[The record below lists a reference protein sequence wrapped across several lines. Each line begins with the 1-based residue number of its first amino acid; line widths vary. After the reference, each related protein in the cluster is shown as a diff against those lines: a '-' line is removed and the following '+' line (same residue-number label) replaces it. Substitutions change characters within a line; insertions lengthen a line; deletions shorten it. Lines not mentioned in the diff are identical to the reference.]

1 MKIKNNVKTDITS
14 IEKYF
19 VENFYINPNNIYT
32 IAKINKNTNVDK
44 KTVKLVVDML
54 RKKKLITKSCS
65 FKLNL
70 ETVEFLEMNLKSLN
84 SQELTRIAISIAIVS
99 LLVNV
104 IVNLFNISL
113 FWQIVLL
120 IYMFILYKY
129 IDTL

>member
-70 ETVEFLEMNLKSLN
+70 ETV
-84 SQELTRIAISIAIVS
+84 
-99 LLVNV
+99 
-104 IVNLFNISL
+104 
-113 FWQIVLL
+113 
-120 IYMFILYKY
+120 
-129 IDTL
+129 